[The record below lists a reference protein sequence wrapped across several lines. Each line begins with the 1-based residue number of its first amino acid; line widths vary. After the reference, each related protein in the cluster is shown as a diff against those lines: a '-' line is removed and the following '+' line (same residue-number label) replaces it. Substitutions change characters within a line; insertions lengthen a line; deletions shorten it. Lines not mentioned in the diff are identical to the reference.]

1 MPRNEPSLLWPRSW
15 SYCFTSCGLAERSTS
30 HCETTKKWRAQWP
43 RPTSELPSSTP
54 SSGDCD
60 QCLAQRLSKKRGAE
74 VDYQVAA
81 LLKWERPTGTER
93 QSLNKRVR
101 MEGWRQRRRGS
112 NARNP
117 EEGRRK
123 NRLDTHRPSHG
134 RT

>member
-15 SYCFTSCGLAERSTS
+15 PYCFTSCGCAERSTS

-93 QSLNKRVR
+93 QSLNKKSADGR
-101 MEGWRQRRRGS
+101 MATEAARLERKEPRG
-112 NARNP
+112 
-117 EEGRRK
+117 RK
-123 NRLDTHRPSHG
+123 KKKPT
-134 RT
+134 